1 MDIYCRMLKT
11 SLHERIFLLTSFFFF
26 EGGGSYKY
34 SNLIQEKLGLS
45 VEKED
50 EISCLIKGANFLL
63 KNVPDE
69 SFVFDRKDNPPCK
82 FLSAGPVVFPYL
94 LVNIGSGVSILK
106 VISEDKYERIGGT
119 ATGGGTFWGLGS
131 LLTGGTV
138 KEFDELLS
146 MAEKGDHRHV
156 DMLVRD
162 IYAGD
167 YGKLGKLIGFHF
179 FILGK

>member
-1 MDIYCRMLKT
+1 ML
-11 SLHERIFLLTSFFFF
+11 SIFI
-26 EGGGSYKY
+26 GGGSYKY
-34 SNLIQEKLGLS
+34 SSLLQEKLGLT

-69 SFVFDRKDNPPCK
+69 AFMFDRKECPQSK

-106 VISEDKYERIGGT
+106 VVSEDKYERIGGT

-167 YGKLGKLIGFHF
+167 YAKLGINTKLHLCNCLI
-179 FILGK
+179 IT